1 LYPPSLDPWSKIQ
14 LGWAQAE
21 VLTHSQTGVSLAP
34 SYTTHQVV
42 KITHGYPTGEYLL
55 IENRR
60 KLGTDLALPTEGL
73 VIYHIDE
80 HAEYNIEGHPGQSN
94 WPSNGNHYK
103 IALLPADG
111 NYDLEKNGNRG
122 DGSDVWFGNHMTL
135 GEGPSQHPNTD
146 SYQGGNIQQTG
157 NIIRNI
163 SSNSEAIMTFDYI
176 NGVAAPT
183 TAAPTTAA
191 PTPATPATPAPTTT
205 PPVVAYI
212 EPLKVQV
219 HTDNYPSETSW
230 EIVDLCNN
238 NAIVLQGGPYNQ
250 ADTDQVEEIELQTH
264 SRYQIT
270 VRDSYRDGMCCTY
283 GHGFFKVL
291 LKNEV
296 VAEGGDFDADMTTL
310 QFGAS
315 SCDGTGGEEDST
327 TTEEE
332 EKCVVDASWVF
343 IDARGRSK
351 YCDWA
356 LKSDRRRKK
365 VGENGAKAEDAC
377 CFDG

>member
-1 LYPPSLDPWSKIQ
+1 
-14 LGWAQAE
+14 
-21 VLTHSQTGVSLAP
+21 
-34 SYTTHQVV
+34 
-42 KITHGYPTGEYLL
+42 
-55 IENRR
+55 
-60 KLGTDLALPTEGL
+60 
-73 VIYHIDE
+73 
-80 HAEYNIEGHPGQSN
+80 
-94 WPSNGNHYK
+94 
-103 IALLPADG
+103 
-111 NYDLEKNGNRG
+111 
-122 DGSDVWFGNHMTL
+122 MTL